1 LSRADT
7 GSNLWDVEPT
17 SPASQ
22 VRPLRPVDGWS
33 LRAGD
38 PQLHAVLVAT
48 GLVAAG
54 FGIAFLTT
62 LDGTLGSTIGPS
74 SMGAGLIPLA
84 ATLWWLGLVAGGALL
99 VAGTDRLAVVASSVR
114 IAAVGRGPLARSLA
128 TLPAGCDV
136 VLGVVPHDG
145 RAVGPVV
152 VGSFGVAVLMELPR
166 SDRLRRLSDG
176 SWEERTP
183 EGWTPSEHPVD
194 RAARDA
200 ERVRHWLT
208 HGELDFVV
216 RVHGALVTTDGTIP
230 RSPVCAVI
238 DPDQVGPWLA
248 GLPPQRSLTEARR
261 HRLVA
266 RIRETPGAQRRDW

>member
-1 LSRADT
+1 MSRADA
-7 GSNLWDVEPT
+7 GSNLWVVEPT

-22 VRPLRPVDGWS
+22 VPPLRPVDGWS

-38 PQLHAVLVAT
+38 PELHAVVVAT
-48 GLVAAG
+48 GLVVAG
-54 FGIAFLTT
+54 LGIAFLTT
-62 LDGTLGSTIGPS
+62 LDGTLGSTIGRS

-99 VAGTDRLAVVASSVR
+99 VAGTDRLAAVASVVR
-114 IAAVGRGPLARSLA
+114 SAAVGRGPLARSLA
-128 TLPAGCDV
+128 ALPAGSDV
-136 VLGVVPHDG
+136 ILGVVPHDG
-145 RAVGPVV
+145 RSVGPVV

-166 SDRLRRLSDG
+166 ADRLRRLGDG

-183 EGWTPSEHPVD
+183 EGWVPSEHPVD

-208 HGELDFVV
+208 HGDLDFVV

-238 DPDQVGPWLA
+238 EPDQVGPWLA

-266 RIRETPGAQRRDW
+266 RIRDTSGEPRRDW

>member
-1 LSRADT
+1 M
-7 GSNLWDVEPT
+7 EPT

-33 LRAGD
+33 LRAAD
-38 PQLHAVLVAT
+38 PQVHAAAVAT

-54 FGIAFLTT
+54 LGIAFLTT
-62 LDGTLGSTIGPS
+62 LDGTLGSTIGSS

-99 VAGTDRLAVVASSVR
+99 VAGTDRLAVVAGALR
-114 IAAVGRGPLARSLA
+114 TAAVGWGPLARSLA
-128 TLPAGCDV
+128 ALPAGCDV
-136 VLGVVPHDG
+136 ILGVVPHDG
-145 RAVGPVV
+145 RSVGPVV
-152 VGSFGVAVLMELPR
+152 VGTFGVAVLMELPKA
-166 SDRLRRLSDG
+166 DRLRRIGDG

-183 EGWTPSEHPVD
+183 EGWIPSEHPVD

-208 HGELDFVV
+208 HGDLDFVV

-238 DPDQVGPWLA
+238 DPDQVGLWLA
-248 GLPPQRSLTEARR
+248 ALPPQRSLTDARR
-261 HRLVA
+261 HRLVG
-266 RIRETPGAQRRDW
+266 RIRDTSGDRRGDW